1 MQDNMEWRPIA
12 YISRSL
18 SDTEQRYA
26 QVEKEALAITW
37 ACERL
42 SQYLIGLQFTAETDH
57 KPLLA
62 LLGTKALDD
71 LPPRVLRF
79 RLRLLRFTYKM
90 VYVPGKA
97 LITADALS
105 RAPIKRPLSEEEQ
118 CLEGEVQVSI
128 NAIRDSLPAS
138 QTKLQQIA
146 EEQQR
151 DHICQQIVQQCKK
164 GWPRQEEL
172 PQLLKPYWVH
182 QRDGPGRRNCLSC

>member
-18 SDTEQRYA
+18 SDTEKIYA

-42 SQYLIGLQFTAETDH
+42 SQYLIGLQFTAET
-57 KPLLA
+57 
-62 LLGTKALDD
+62 
-71 LPPRVLRF
+71 
-79 RLRLLRFTYKM
+79 
-90 VYVPGKA
+90 
-97 LITADALS
+97 
-105 RAPIKRPLSEEEQ
+105 
-118 CLEGEVQVSI
+118 EVQVSI

-151 DHICQQIVQQCKK
+151 DHICQQIVQK
-164 GWPRQEEL
+164 GMAQAGGTASTAEALLGAPKLL
-172 PQLLKPYWVH
+172 PL
-182 QRDGPGRRNCLSC
+182 